1 MTTAQTGPDQ
11 ADPLK
16 NAYHQGFITNPLHR
30 EFLLHK
36 DVALLCIDM
45 QYLDAAEGYG
55 VFGPKHESDRK
66 SVV

>member
-36 DVALLCIDM
+36 DVALLC
-45 QYLDAAEGYG
+45 
-55 VFGPKHESDRK
+55 
-66 SVV
+66 